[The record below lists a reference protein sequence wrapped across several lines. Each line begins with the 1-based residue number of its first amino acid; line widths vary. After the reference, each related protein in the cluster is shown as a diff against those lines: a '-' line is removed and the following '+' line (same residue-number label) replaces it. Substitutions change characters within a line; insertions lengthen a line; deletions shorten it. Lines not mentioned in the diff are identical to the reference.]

1 MRMIM
6 IIIHIHAIKHKG
18 VLFMSINIKILN
30 SFAFLAL
37 FSLSTYAEMEMN
49 TVETVTIVG
58 SQEDVAGSATVL
70 SNEDLAKMVDTD
82 IHKILSAVPGVYVRT
97 EDGYGLRP
105 NISIRG
111 TAPDRSGKVTLMEDG
126 VLIAPA
132 PYTSASA
139 YYFPTTGR
147 IHAVEVLK
155 GPAAITQGP
164 STIGGAINMIS
175 TPIPDTTG
183 GSITSEMGSDGLS
196 RTHMTFGL
204 NSGKLSGL
212 LEVHNHSADGF
223 DSIMNVGGNTGFDKS
238 DTLAKL
244 RYTSG
249 VHQLT
254 VKMLEVDETSNQT
267 YVGLSQASFDMS
279 PRKRY
284 GMSKY
289 DVMNNDGD
297 QTSFAYVGDFEAF
310 TVRAT
315 MWSNDYHRDWFKVDK
330 ANNTKAH
337 GVEDGID
344 EVIAAANA
352 GDANAQAILDGDLA
366 VTVKLKHNNRFY
378 TNEGMQFDV
387 SKQIGMHDLTF
398 GYRDMED
405 SESRLQSYEC
415 TDQAAGGAL
424 SALVSCSTGFTGSNN
439 RLRTTTA
446 TSWFMQDTITMGALA
461 VTVGHRSEE
470 FDKVE
475 LRWDDGVPTRTML
488 NSSYPKSSSGD
499 YSTSGVGATY
509 DMNEN
514 LKLVAGFH
522 QGMSPVFGG
531 DAEQADN
538 MELGFRYN
546 KDVTALEVM
555 YFASDYANLVGE
567 CKNSSGGDCEA
578 GDTFSGGEVDVSGL
592 EVSASTI
599 IEGSDNISY
608 PMALTWATVS
618 SEFQSSFDSDYFG
631 TVAAGDDVPYLP
643 ESQLAAVVGFVTDQG
658 LSGDVRIAKYG
669 STCSTAQCGAF
680 ENIEAYTFIDL
691 SLRQKVSEKM
701 TIYTVIENITDD
713 ADIVARAPKNGA
725 RSQKPKSMKFGFTF
739 NF

>member
-1 MRMIM
+1 
-6 IIIHIHAIKHKG
+6 
-18 VLFMSINIKILN
+18 MSINIKVLN

-37 FSLSTYAEMEMN
+37 FSLSAYAEMEMN

-111 TAPDRSGKVTLMEDG
+111 TAPDRSGKITLMEDG

-147 IHAVEVLK
+147 INAVEVLK

-175 TPIPDTTG
+175 TPIPEANG
-183 GSITSEMGSDGLS
+183 GFVTQELGSDGLS
-196 RTHMTFGL
+196 RTHATYGV
-204 NSGKLSGL
+204 NNGTLSGL
-212 LEVHNHSADGF
+212 VEIHENSADGF
-223 DSIMNVGGNTGFDKS
+223 DSIMNVGGDTGFDKS
-238 DTLAKL
+238 DFLAKL

-249 VHQLT
+249 VHELT
-254 VKMLEVDETSNQT
+254 FKMLDIDETSNQT
-267 YVGLSQASFDMS
+267 YVGLTQSSFENS

-284 GMSKY
+284 GMSAY
-289 DVMNNDGD
+289 DVMNNDGE
-297 QTSFAYVGDFEAF
+297 QTSFAYVGNFEAF
-310 TVRAT
+310 TLTAT
-315 MWSNDYHRDWFKVDK
+315 TWSNDYHRDWFKVDK
-330 ANNTKAH
+330 ANSTKAH

-344 EVIAAANA
+344 EVIAAANG
-352 GDANAQAILDGDLA
+352 GDANAQAILDGNLA

-378 TNEGMQFDV
+378 TNEGMQFNL
-387 SKQIGMHDLTF
+387 SKEIGNNAVTF

-415 TDQAAGGAL
+415 TDQAVGGSL

-446 TSWFMQDTITMGALA
+446 TSWFIQDTITMGALA
-461 VTVGHRSEE
+461 VTVGYRSEE

-488 NSSYPKSSSGD
+488 NSSYPKNSSGD
-499 YSTSGVGATY
+499 YTTSGVGATY
-509 DMNEN
+509 DLNDN
-514 LKLVAGFH
+514 VKLVAGFH

-578 GDTFSGGEVDVSGL
+578 GDTFSGGEVDVSGF
-592 EVSASTI
+592 EVTASTVVD
-599 IEGSDNISY
+599 GPDSISY
-608 PMALTWATVS
+608 PMALTYARTS

-631 TVAAGDDVPYLP
+631 TVASGDDVPYLP
-643 ESQLAAVVGFVTDQG
+643 ASQLAAVVGFVTDTG
-658 LSGDVRIAKYG
+658 LSGDMRLVKYG
-669 STCSTAQCGAF
+669 STCSTAQCGEF
-680 ENIEAYTFIDL
+680 ENIESYTFLDL
-691 SLRQKVSEKM
+691 SLRQKLSESM
-701 TIYTVIENITDD
+701 TLYAVVENINDNV
-713 ADIVARAPKNGA
+713 DIVSRAPKNGA
-725 RSQKPKSMKFGFTF
+725 RSQKPKSIKVGFTY

>member
-1 MRMIM
+1 
-6 IIIHIHAIKHKG
+6 
-18 VLFMSINIKILN
+18 MSINIKVLN

-37 FSLSTYAEMEMN
+37 FSLSAYAEMEMN

-111 TAPDRSGKVTLMEDG
+111 TAPDRSGKITLMEDG

-147 IHAVEVLK
+147 INAVEVLK

-175 TPIPDTTG
+175 TPIPEANG
-183 GSITSEMGSDGLS
+183 GFVTQELGSDGLS
-196 RTHMTFGL
+196 RTHATYGV
-204 NSGKLSGL
+204 NNGTLSGL
-212 LEVHNHSADGF
+212 VEIHENSADGF
-223 DSIMNVGGNTGFDKS
+223 DSIMNVGGDTGFDKS
-238 DTLAKL
+238 DFLAKL

-249 VHQLT
+249 VHELT
-254 VKMLEVDETSNQT
+254 FKMLDIDETSNQT
-267 YVGLSQASFDMS
+267 YVGLTQSSFENS

-284 GMSKY
+284 GMSAY
-289 DVMNNDGD
+289 DVMNNDGE
-297 QTSFAYVGDFEAF
+297 QTSFAYVGNFEAF
-310 TVRAT
+310 TLNAT
-315 MWSNDYHRDWFKVDK
+315 TWSNDYHRDWFKVDK
-330 ANNTKAH
+330 ANSTKAH

-344 EVIAAANA
+344 EVIAAANG
-352 GDANAQAILDGDLA
+352 GDANAQAILDGNLA

-378 TNEGMQFDV
+378 TNEGMQFNL
-387 SKQIGMHDLTF
+387 SKEIGNNAVTF

-415 TDQAAGGAL
+415 TDQAVGGSL

-446 TSWFMQDTITMGALA
+446 TSWFIQDTITMGALA
-461 VTVGHRSEE
+461 VTVGYRSEE

-488 NSSYPKSSSGD
+488 NSSYPKNSSGD
-499 YSTSGVGATY
+499 YTTSGVGATY
-509 DMNEN
+509 DLNDN

-578 GDTFSGGEVDVSGL
+578 GDTFSGGEVDVSGF
-592 EVSASTI
+592 EVTASTVVD
-599 IEGSDNISY
+599 GPDSISY
-608 PMALTWATVS
+608 PMALTYARTS

-631 TVAAGDDVPYLP
+631 TVASGDDVPYLP
-643 ESQLAAVVGFVTDQG
+643 ASQLAAVVGFVTDTG
-658 LSGDVRIAKYG
+658 LSGDMRLVKYG
-669 STCSTAQCGAF
+669 STCSTAQCGEF
-680 ENIEAYTFIDL
+680 ENIESYTFLDL
-691 SLRQKVSEKM
+691 SLRQKLSESM
-701 TIYTVIENITDD
+701 TLYTVVENINDD
-713 ADIVARAPKNGA
+713 VDIVSRAPKNGA
-725 RSQKPKSMKFGFTF
+725 RSQKPKSIKVGFTY

>member
-1 MRMIM
+1 
-6 IIIHIHAIKHKG
+6 
-18 VLFMSINIKILN
+18 MSINIKVLN

-37 FSLSTYAEMEMN
+37 FSLSAYAEMEMN

-111 TAPDRSGKVTLMEDG
+111 TAPDRSGKITLMEDG

-147 IHAVEVLK
+147 INAVEVLK

-175 TPIPDTTG
+175 TPIPEANG
-183 GSITSEMGSDGLS
+183 GFVTQELGSDGLS
-196 RTHMTFGL
+196 RTHATYGV
-204 NSGKLSGL
+204 NNGTLSGL
-212 LEVHNHSADGF
+212 VEIHENSADGF
-223 DSIMNVGGNTGFDKS
+223 DSIMNVGGDTGFDKS
-238 DTLAKL
+238 DFLAKL

-249 VHQLT
+249 VHELT
-254 VKMLEVDETSNQT
+254 FKMLNIDETSNQT
-267 YVGLSQASFDMS
+267 YVGLTQSSFENS

-284 GMSKY
+284 GMSAY
-289 DVMNNDGD
+289 DVMNNDGE
-297 QTSFAYVGDFEAF
+297 QTSFAYVGNFEAF
-310 TVRAT
+310 TLTAT
-315 MWSNDYHRDWFKVDK
+315 TWSNDYHRDWFKVDK
-330 ANNTKAH
+330 ANSTKAH

-344 EVIAAANA
+344 EVIAAANG
-352 GDANAQAILDGDLA
+352 GDANAQAILDGNLA

-378 TNEGMQFDV
+378 TNEGMQFNL
-387 SKQIGMHDLTF
+387 SKEIGNNAVTF

-415 TDQAAGGAL
+415 TDQAVGGSL

-446 TSWFMQDTITMGALA
+446 TSWFIQDTITMGALA
-461 VTVGHRSEE
+461 VTVGYRSEE

-488 NSSYPKSSSGD
+488 NSSYPKNSSGD
-499 YSTSGVGATY
+499 YTTSGVGATY
-509 DMNEN
+509 DLNDN
-514 LKLVAGFH
+514 VKLVAGFH

-578 GDTFSGGEVDVSGL
+578 GDTFSGGEVDVSGF
-592 EVSASTI
+592 EVTASTVVD
-599 IEGSDNISY
+599 GPDSISY
-608 PMALTWATVS
+608 PMALTYARTS

-631 TVAAGDDVPYLP
+631 TVASGDDVPYLP
-643 ESQLAAVVGFVTDQG
+643 ASQLAAVVGFVTDTG
-658 LSGDVRIAKYG
+658 LSGDMRLVKYG
-669 STCSTAQCGAF
+669 STCSTAQCGEF
-680 ENIEAYTFIDL
+680 ENIESYTFLDL
-691 SLRQKVSEKM
+691 SLRQKLSESM
-701 TIYTVIENITDD
+701 TLYAVVENINDD
-713 ADIVARAPKNGA
+713 VDIVSRAPKNGA
-725 RSQKPKSMKFGFTF
+725 RSQKPKSIKVGFTY

>member
-6 IIIHIHAIKHKG
+6 IIIHAIKHKG
-18 VLFMSINIKILN
+18 VSFMSINIKILN

-499 YSTSGVGATY
+499 YSTTGVGATY

>member
-1 MRMIM
+1 
-6 IIIHIHAIKHKG
+6 
-18 VLFMSINIKILN
+18 MSINIKVLN

-37 FSLSTYAEMEMN
+37 FSLSAYAEMEMN

-111 TAPDRSGKVTLMEDG
+111 TAPDRSGKITLMEDG

-147 IHAVEVLK
+147 INAVEVLK

-175 TPIPDTTG
+175 TPIPEANG
-183 GSITSEMGSDGLS
+183 GFVTQELGSDGLS
-196 RTHMTFGL
+196 RTHATYGV
-204 NSGKLSGL
+204 NNGTLSGL
-212 LEVHNHSADGF
+212 VEIHENSADGF
-223 DSIMNVGGNTGFDKS
+223 DSIMNVGGDTGFDKS
-238 DTLAKL
+238 DFLAKL

-249 VHQLT
+249 VHELT
-254 VKMLEVDETSNQT
+254 FKMLDIDETSNQT
-267 YVGLSQASFDMS
+267 YVGLTQSSFENS

-284 GMSKY
+284 GMSAY
-289 DVMNNDGD
+289 DVMNNDGE
-297 QTSFAYVGDFEAF
+297 QTSFAYVGNFEAF
-310 TVRAT
+310 TLTAT
-315 MWSNDYHRDWFKVDK
+315 TWSNDYHRDWFKVDK
-330 ANNTKAH
+330 ANSTKAH

-344 EVIAAANA
+344 EVIAAANG
-352 GDANAQAILDGDLA
+352 GDANAQAILDGNLA

-378 TNEGMQFDV
+378 TNEGMQFNL
-387 SKQIGMHDLTF
+387 SKEIGNNAITF

-415 TDQAAGGAL
+415 TDQAVGGSL

-446 TSWFMQDTITMGALA
+446 TSWFIQDTITMGALA
-461 VTVGHRSEE
+461 VTVGYRSEE

-488 NSSYPKSSSGD
+488 NSSYPKNSSGD
-499 YSTSGVGATY
+499 YTTSGVGATY
-509 DMNEN
+509 DLNDN

-578 GDTFSGGEVDVSGL
+578 GDTFSGGEVDVSGF
-592 EVSASTI
+592 EVTASTVVD
-599 IEGSDNISY
+599 GPDSISY
-608 PMALTWATVS
+608 PMALTYARTS

-631 TVAAGDDVPYLP
+631 TVASGDDVPYLP
-643 ESQLAAVVGFVTDQG
+643 ASQLAAVVGFVTDTG
-658 LSGDVRIAKYG
+658 LSGDMRLVKYG
-669 STCSTAQCGAF
+669 STCSTAQCGEF
-680 ENIEAYTFIDL
+680 ENIESYTFLDL
-691 SLRQKVSEKM
+691 SLRQKLSESM
-701 TIYTVIENITDD
+701 TLYTVVENINDD
-713 ADIVARAPKNGA
+713 VDIVSRAPKNGA
-725 RSQKPKSMKFGFTF
+725 RSQKPKSIKVGFTY

>member
-1 MRMIM
+1 
-6 IIIHIHAIKHKG
+6 
-18 VLFMSINIKILN
+18 MSINIKILN

-155 GPAAITQGP
+155 GSAAITQGP

-183 GSITSEMGSDGLS
+183 GSVTSEMGSDGLS

-352 GDANAQAILDGDLA
+352 GDVNAQAILDGDLA

-499 YSTSGVGATY
+499 YSTTGVGATY

-643 ESQLAAVVGFVTDQG
+643 ESQLAVVVGFVTDQG

>member
-6 IIIHIHAIKHKG
+6 IIIHAIKHKG
-18 VLFMSINIKILN
+18 VLSMSINIKILN

>member
-1 MRMIM
+1 
-6 IIIHIHAIKHKG
+6 
-18 VLFMSINIKILN
+18 MSINIKVLN

-37 FSLSTYAEMEMN
+37 FSLSAYAEMEMN

-111 TAPDRSGKVTLMEDG
+111 TAPDRSGKITLMEDG

-147 IHAVEVLK
+147 INAVEVLK

-164 STIGGAINMIS
+164 STIGGAINMVS
-175 TPIPDTTG
+175 TPIPEANG
-183 GSITSEMGSDGLS
+183 GFVTQELGSDGLS
-196 RTHMTFGL
+196 RTHATYGV
-204 NSGKLSGL
+204 NNGTLSGL
-212 LEVHNHSADGF
+212 VEIHENSADGF
-223 DSIMNVGGNTGFDKS
+223 DSIMNVGGDTGFDKS
-238 DTLAKL
+238 DFLAKL

-249 VHQLT
+249 VHELT
-254 VKMLEVDETSNQT
+254 FKMLDIDETSNQT
-267 YVGLSQASFDMS
+267 YVGLTQSSFENS

-284 GMSKY
+284 GMSAY
-289 DVMNNDGD
+289 DVMNNDGE
-297 QTSFAYVGDFEAF
+297 QTSFAYVGNFEAF
-310 TVRAT
+310 TLTAT
-315 MWSNDYHRDWFKVDK
+315 TWSNDYHRDWFKVDK
-330 ANNTKAH
+330 ANSTKAH

-344 EVIAAANA
+344 EVIAAANG
-352 GDANAQAILDGDLA
+352 GDANAQAILDGNLA

-378 TNEGMQFDV
+378 TNEGMQFNL
-387 SKQIGMHDLTF
+387 SKEIGNNAVTF

-415 TDQAAGGAL
+415 TDQAVGGSL

-446 TSWFMQDTITMGALA
+446 TSWFIQDTITMGALA
-461 VTVGHRSEE
+461 VTVGYRSEE

-488 NSSYPKSSSGD
+488 NSSYPKNSSGD
-499 YSTSGVGATY
+499 YTTSGVGATY
-509 DMNEN
+509 DLNDN
-514 LKLVAGFH
+514 VKLVAGFH

-578 GDTFSGGEVDVSGL
+578 GDTFSGGEVDVSGF
-592 EVSASTI
+592 EVTASTVVD
-599 IEGSDNISY
+599 GPDSISY
-608 PMALTWATVS
+608 PMALTYARTS

-631 TVAAGDDVPYLP
+631 TVASGDDVPYLP
-643 ESQLAAVVGFVTDQG
+643 ASQLAAVVGFVTDTG
-658 LSGDVRIAKYG
+658 LSGDMRLVKYG
-669 STCSTAQCGAF
+669 STCSTAQCGEF
-680 ENIEAYTFIDL
+680 ENIESYTFLDL
-691 SLRQKVSEKM
+691 SLRQKLSESM
-701 TIYTVIENITDD
+701 TLYAVVENINDD
-713 ADIVARAPKNGA
+713 VDIVSRAPKNGA
-725 RSQKPKSMKFGFTF
+725 RSQKPKSIKVGFTY

>member
-1 MRMIM
+1 
-6 IIIHIHAIKHKG
+6 
-18 VLFMSINIKILN
+18 MSINIKILN

-183 GSITSEMGSDGLS
+183 GSVTSEMGSDGLS

-352 GDANAQAILDGDLA
+352 GDVNAQAILDGDLA

-499 YSTSGVGATY
+499 YSTTGVGATY
-509 DMNEN
+509 NMNEN

>member
-1 MRMIM
+1 
-6 IIIHIHAIKHKG
+6 
-18 VLFMSINIKILN
+18 MSINIKVLN

-37 FSLSTYAEMEMN
+37 FSLSAYAEMEMN

-175 TPIPDTTG
+175 TPIPEANG
-183 GSITSEMGSDGLS
+183 GFVTQELGSDGLS
-196 RTHMTFGL
+196 RTHATYGV
-204 NSGKLSGL
+204 NNGTLSGL
-212 LEVHNHSADGF
+212 VEIHENSVDGF
-223 DSIMNVGGNTGFDKS
+223 DSIMNMGGDTGFDKS
-238 DTLAKL
+238 DFLAKL
-244 RYTSG
+244 SYTSG
-249 VHQLT
+249 VHELT
-254 VKMLEVDETSNQT
+254 FKMLDIDETSNQT
-267 YVGLSQASFDMS
+267 YVGLTQASFENN

-284 GMSKY
+284 GMSFY
-289 DVMNNDGD
+289 DVMNNDGE
-297 QTSFAYVGDFEAF
+297 QTSFAYVGDYEAF
-310 TVRAT
+310 TLTAT

-366 VTVKLKHNNRFY
+366 VTIKLKHNNRFY
-378 TNEGMQFDV
+378 TNEGMQFNL
-387 SKQIGMHDLTF
+387 SKEIGNNAITF

-415 TDQAAGGAL
+415 TDQAAGGSL

-446 TSWFMQDTITMGALA
+446 TSWFIQDTITMGALA
-461 VTVGHRSEE
+461 VTIGHRSEE

-475 LRWDDGVPTRTML
+475 IRWDDGVPTRTML
-488 NSSYPKSSSGD
+488 NSSYPKNSSGD
-499 YSTSGVGATY
+499 YTTTGFGATY

-578 GDTFSGGEVDVSGL
+578 GDTFSAGEVDVSGF
-592 EVSASTI
+592 EVTASTVI
-599 IEGSDNISY
+599 DGPDSISY
-608 PMALTWATVS
+608 PMAFTWATTS

-643 ESQLAAVVGFVTDQG
+643 DSQLALVAGFVNLTG
-658 LSGDVRIAKYG
+658 LSGDMRLVKYG

-680 ENIEAYTFIDL
+680 ENIESYTFIDL
-691 SLRQKVSEKM
+691 SLRQKLSENM
-701 TIYTVIENITDD
+701 SIYTVVENITDD
-713 ADIVARAPKNGA
+713 VDIVSRAPKNGA
-725 RSQKPKSMKFGFTF
+725 RSQKPKSIKVGFTF

>member
-1 MRMIM
+1 M
-6 IIIHIHAIKHKG
+6 IIIHAIKHKG

-488 NSSYPKSSSGD
+488 NSSYPKSSSGN
-499 YSTSGVGATY
+499 YSTTGVGATY

>member
-1 MRMIM
+1 
-6 IIIHIHAIKHKG
+6 
-18 VLFMSINIKILN
+18 MSINIKVLN

-37 FSLSTYAEMEMN
+37 FSLSAYAEMEMN

-111 TAPDRSGKVTLMEDG
+111 TAPDRSGKITLMEDG

-147 IHAVEVLK
+147 INAVEVLK

-175 TPIPDTTG
+175 TPIPEANG
-183 GSITSEMGSDGLS
+183 GFVTQELGSDGLS
-196 RTHMTFGL
+196 RTHATYGV
-204 NSGKLSGL
+204 NNGTLSGL
-212 LEVHNHSADGF
+212 VEIHENSADGF
-223 DSIMNVGGNTGFDKS
+223 DSIMNVGGDTGFDKS
-238 DTLAKL
+238 DFLAKL

-249 VHQLT
+249 VHELT
-254 VKMLEVDETSNQT
+254 FKMLDIDETSNQT
-267 YVGLSQASFDMS
+267 YVGLTQSSFENS

-284 GMSKY
+284 GMSAY
-289 DVMNNDGD
+289 DVMNNDGE
-297 QTSFAYVGDFEAF
+297 QTSFAYVGNFEAF
-310 TVRAT
+310 TLTAT
-315 MWSNDYHRDWFKVDK
+315 TWSNDYHRDWFKVDK
-330 ANNTKAH
+330 ANSTKAH

-344 EVIAAANA
+344 EVIAAANG
-352 GDANAQAILDGDLA
+352 GDANAQAILDGNLA

-378 TNEGMQFDV
+378 TNEGMQFNL
-387 SKQIGMHDLTF
+387 SKEIGNNAVTF

-415 TDQAAGGAL
+415 TDQAIGGSL

-446 TSWFMQDTITMGALA
+446 TSWFIQDTITMGALA
-461 VTVGHRSEE
+461 VTVGYRSEE

-488 NSSYPKSSSGD
+488 NSSYPKNSSGD
-499 YSTSGVGATY
+499 YTTSGVGATY
-509 DMNEN
+509 DLNDN

-578 GDTFSGGEVDVSGL
+578 GDTFSGGEVDVSGF
-592 EVSASTI
+592 EVTASTVVD
-599 IEGSDNISY
+599 GPDSISY
-608 PMALTWATVS
+608 PMALTYARTS

-631 TVAAGDDVPYLP
+631 TVASGDDVPYLP
-643 ESQLAAVVGFVTDQG
+643 ASQLAAVVGFVTDTG
-658 LSGDVRIAKYG
+658 LSGDMRLVKYG
-669 STCSTAQCGAF
+669 STCSTAQCGEF
-680 ENIEAYTFIDL
+680 ENIESYTFLDL
-691 SLRQKVSEKM
+691 SLRQKLSESM
-701 TIYTVIENITDD
+701 TLYTVVENINDD
-713 ADIVARAPKNGA
+713 VDIVSRAPKNGA
-725 RSQKPKSMKFGFTF
+725 RSQKPKSIKVGFTY

>member
-1 MRMIM
+1 
-6 IIIHIHAIKHKG
+6 
-18 VLFMSINIKILN
+18 MSINIKILN

>member
-6 IIIHIHAIKHKG
+6 IIIHAIKHKG

>member
-1 MRMIM
+1 
-6 IIIHIHAIKHKG
+6 
-18 VLFMSINIKILN
+18 MSINIKILN

-249 VHQLT
+249 AHQLT

-415 TDQAAGGAL
+415 TDQTAGGAL

-499 YSTSGVGATY
+499 YSTTGVGATY
-509 DMNEN
+509 GMNEN

>member
-1 MRMIM
+1 
-6 IIIHIHAIKHKG
+6 
-18 VLFMSINIKILN
+18 
-30 SFAFLAL
+30 
-37 FSLSTYAEMEMN
+37 
-49 TVETVTIVG
+49 
-58 SQEDVAGSATVL
+58 
-70 SNEDLAKMVDTD
+70 MVDTD

-249 VHQLT
+249 AHQLT

-366 VTVKLKHNNRFY
+366 VTVKLKRNNRFY

-415 TDQAAGGAL
+415 TDQTAGGAL

-446 TSWFMQDTITMGALA
+446 TSWFMQDTITIGALA

-499 YSTSGVGATY
+499 YSTTGVGATY
-509 DMNEN
+509 GMNEN

>member
-1 MRMIM
+1 
-6 IIIHIHAIKHKG
+6 
-18 VLFMSINIKILN
+18 MSINIKVLN

-37 FSLSTYAEMEMN
+37 FSLSAYAEMEMN

-111 TAPDRSGKVTLMEDG
+111 TAPDRSGKITLMEDG

-147 IHAVEVLK
+147 INAVEVLK

-175 TPIPDTTG
+175 TPIPEANG
-183 GSITSEMGSDGLS
+183 GFVTQELGSDGLS
-196 RTHMTFGL
+196 RTHATYGV
-204 NSGKLSGL
+204 NNGTLSGL
-212 LEVHNHSADGF
+212 VEIHENSADGF
-223 DSIMNVGGNTGFDKS
+223 DSIMNVGGDTGFDKS
-238 DTLAKL
+238 DFLAKL

-249 VHQLT
+249 VHELT
-254 VKMLEVDETSNQT
+254 FKMLDIDETSNQT
-267 YVGLSQASFDMS
+267 YVGLTQSSFENS

-284 GMSKY
+284 GMSAY
-289 DVMNNDGD
+289 DVMNNDGE
-297 QTSFAYVGDFEAF
+297 QTSFAYVGNFEAF
-310 TVRAT
+310 TLTAT
-315 MWSNDYHRDWFKVDK
+315 TWSNDYHRDWFKVDK
-330 ANNTKAH
+330 ANSTKAH

-344 EVIAAANA
+344 EVIAAANG
-352 GDANAQAILDGDLA
+352 GDANAQAILDGNLA

-378 TNEGMQFDV
+378 TNEGMQFNL
-387 SKQIGMHDLTF
+387 SKEIGNNAVTF

-415 TDQAAGGAL
+415 TDQAVGGSL

-446 TSWFMQDTITMGALA
+446 TSWFIQDTITMGALA
-461 VTVGHRSEE
+461 VTVGYRSEE

-488 NSSYPKSSSGD
+488 NSSYPKNSSGD
-499 YSTSGVGATY
+499 YTTSGVGATY
-509 DMNEN
+509 DLNDN

-578 GDTFSGGEVDVSGL
+578 GDTFSGGEVDVSGF
-592 EVSASTI
+592 EVTASTVVD
-599 IEGSDNISY
+599 GPDSISY
-608 PMALTWATVS
+608 PMALTYARTS

-631 TVAAGDDVPYLP
+631 TVASGDDVPYLP
-643 ESQLAAVVGFVTDQG
+643 ASQLAAVVGFVTDTG
-658 LSGDVRIAKYG
+658 LSGDMRLVKYG
-669 STCSTAQCGAF
+669 STCSTAQCGEF
-680 ENIEAYTFIDL
+680 ENIESYTFLDL
-691 SLRQKVSEKM
+691 SLRQKLSESM
-701 TIYTVIENITDD
+701 TLYTVVENINDD
-713 ADIVARAPKNGA
+713 VDIVSRAPKNGA
-725 RSQKPKSMKFGFTF
+725 RSQKPKSIKVGFTY